1 MSKGIPA
8 GMNEYRHRVEIQIRF
23 QDVDAMGHVHHAHF
37 LAYAEHARLRYY
49 DAVLGTADSDWH
61 SQHGLIM
68 ARSEVDYRRPLFLD
82 DRAAICT
89 RCVRIGTKSFELQWV
104 LVRAAAGGG
113 DEVVAEGRTVIVCY
127 DYGKQ
132 ATVAIAPERRIALER
147 FEGRGLSEPGRAD

>member
-1 MSKGIPA
+1 MT
-8 GMNEYRHRVEIQIRF
+8 EYRHRVEIQIRF
-23 QDVDAMGHVHHAHF
+23 QDVDAMGHVPHAHF
-37 LAYAEHARLRYY
+37 LVYAEHARLRYY

-104 LVRAAAGGG
+104 LVRAAAGG

-127 DYGKQ
+127 DYSQ
-132 ATVAIAPERRIALER
+132 QTTVAMAPERRAALER
-147 FEGRGLSEPGRAD
+147 FEGCRLSDPARAD

>member
-1 MSKGIPA
+1 MT
-8 GMNEYRHRVEIQIRF
+8 EYRHRVEIQIRF

-37 LAYAEHARLRYY
+37 LVYAEHARLRYY

-104 LVRAAAGGG
+104 LVRAAAGG

-127 DYGKQ
+127 DYSQ
-132 ATVAIAPERRIALER
+132 QTTVAMAPERRAALER
-147 FEGRGLSEPGRAD
+147 FEGCRLSDPARAD